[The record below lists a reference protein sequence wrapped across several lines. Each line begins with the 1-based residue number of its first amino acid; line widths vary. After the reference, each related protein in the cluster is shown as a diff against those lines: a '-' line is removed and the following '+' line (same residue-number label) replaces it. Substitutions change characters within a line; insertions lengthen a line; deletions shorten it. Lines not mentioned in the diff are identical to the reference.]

1 MKLWYGRVDYS
12 LRLGLLVRVST
23 PHVSNAE
30 AGAVGRRNRGALTMS
45 VFPERDHS
53 CFFMVQERSDDGG
66 LFRTPLGYWE
76 GRALDGLMTL
86 KNFVEGGSEV
96 ADGKILVAVKSIG
109 GRKKCEL
116 FT

>member
-1 MKLWYGRVDYS
+1 MG
-12 LRLGLLVRVST
+12 
-23 PHVSNAE
+23 N
-30 AGAVGRRNRGALTMS
+30 RNGGALTMS

-53 CFFMVQERSDDGG
+53 CYFLVQELGDEGG
-66 LFRTPLGYWE
+66 LFRTPVGYRE

-109 GRKKCEL
+109 GRKKCGL
-116 FT
+116 FI